1 MEMKLFGRYNGE
13 RDVFLYTIENEDCRL
28 TLTNIGASIYSLSV
42 FSREVVCGFDTL
54 DGYIKD
60 KSSQG
65 AVVGRV
71 AGRIENAELE
81 IDGALYMLT
90 ANQNGHCLHGGLAF
104 DRRIWD
110 FVSADDKSVTFS
122 CFSPDGEEGFPANLL
137 TRVTYTLIGTSVKIS
152 YSATPDA
159 KTPICLTNHSY
170 FNLNKIGTSVLNH
183 KLKIYAS
190 TYTETEKAIPTGR
203 RPGVSGT
210 YLDFRAPRLLSDG
223 LPDGA
228 SYDHNFHIEPS
239 VFYDGLA
246 LCAEVWGDDLKLSA
260 YTDQPCVLLFCSTFL
275 AHRGGDFFRNC
286 KEKLAYEAFCLET
299 QTEPNCVKR
308 GEAIYDAGEEYT
320 HNTIYKFEKI

>member
-1 MEMKLFGRYNGE
+1 MEKRLFGIFGNE
-13 RDVFLYTIENEDCRL
+13 REVFLYTIENEYCKLVL
-28 TLTNIGASIYSLSV
+28 TDIGAAIYSLSV
-42 FSREVVCGFDTL
+42 FSQEVVCGFETL
-54 DGYIKD
+54 DGYVKD
-60 KSSQG
+60 TSSQG

-90 ANQNGHCLHGGLAF
+90 ANQNGHCLHGGHAL
-104 DRRIWD
+104 DKRVWD
-110 FVSADDKSVTFS
+110 FVSADDKSITFS
-122 CFSPDGEEGFPANLL
+122 CFSPDGEEGFPGNMT
-137 TRVTYTLIGTSVKIS
+137 TRVTYSLNGAELKIS
-152 YSATPDA
+152 YSAISDA

-170 FNLNKIGTSVLNH
+170 FNLNGIGTSALNH

-203 RPGVSGT
+203 RPAVFGT
-210 YLDFRAPRLLSDG
+210 HLDFTEPRLLSDG
-223 LPDGA
+223 LPDGS

-246 LCAEVWGDDLKLSA
+246 LCAEAFGDNLKMST
-260 YTDQPCVLLFCSTFL
+260 YTDQPCVLLFCSSFL
-275 AHRGGDFFRNC
+275 AHRGSDFFRNC
-286 KEKLAYEAFCLET
+286 KQKLAYEAFCLET